1 LFVVGWVAAS
11 GCGRCGFQPDPGV
24 KIVVPAMPST
34 LDWETSDLTSWS
46 NYPVLL
52 ATMRGLTSL
61 DSNNRIGP
69 GLATN
74 WEREETPD
82 GHEIYT
88 FHLRNDVKW
97 SDGVNSL
104 CAQDF
109 VVGWRRSMVGRERA
123 EMTDLLGGYE
133 VLARL
138 EAGAAAAE
146 VERALEKL
154 GVEAI
159 DNRTLRVTLAR
170 PRSYFLAR
178 IANVYLFFPAP
189 SADLIGR
196 SSEEIED
203 YFDRPRDGK
212 PRALGPFRV
221 ESWDRAG
228 ERVRLVANPSSSFA
242 PPVSPGEER
251 PTVVTFM
258 KSEIGQALYERGR
271 VDFTFV
277 DSPEALV
284 EKPSPDLRRQTLLS
298 TYFLAFNTERPPLN
312 RAEVRRAL
320 SLALNR
326 AALVAGILPASRPAE
341 SLLPPDLPGAGNAQ
355 ARNLYQPERA
365 RELLKRGGVPQRPLR
380 LERIR
385 SQLGKLGVRVELDAR
400 YDFSNEICRRAADG
414 LLAPDMYLRRIGA
427 DYAHPKTFFTLFEGG
442 GNHCTG
448 WESLEGGAALRR
460 FETILARADAVPDPS
475 DAAELYGQAESIL
488 VDEQAVIAPLY
499 YPDRYYLVRPSLVG
513 LTVDRFNFLSVRDLR
528 RKRN

>member
-1 LFVVGWVAAS
+1 
-11 GCGRCGFQPDPGV
+11 
-24 KIVVPAMPST
+24 MPST
-34 LDWETSDLTSWS
+34 LDWQTSDLTSWS

-61 DSNNRIGP
+61 DRDNRIGP
-69 GLATN
+69 GLASE
-74 WEREETPD
+74 WEREETSD
-82 GHEIYT
+82 GREIYT
-88 FHLRNDVKW
+88 FHLRTDVKW

-104 CAQDF
+104 CAEDF
-109 VVGWRRSMVGRERA
+109 VVGWRRAMLGRERA
-123 EMTDLLGGYE
+123 EMTDLLGAYD

-138 EAGAAAAE
+138 EAGASAAE
-146 VERALEKL
+146 VERALQKL
-154 GVEAI
+154 GVEAV
-159 DNRTLRVTLAR
+159 DAHTLRVTLAR

-189 SADLIGR
+189 SADLVGR
-196 SSEEIED
+196 SIEQIED

-228 ERVRLVANPSSSFA
+228 ERVRLVANPFSSFA
-242 PPVSPGEER
+242 PPVAPDEER
-251 PTVVTFM
+251 PAVVTFM
-258 KSEIGQALYERGR
+258 KSEIGQALYQRGR
-271 VDFTFV
+271 VDFSFV

-320 SLALNR
+320 SLALDR
-326 AALVAGILPASRPAE
+326 AALVAGILPAARPAE
-341 SLLPPDLPGAGNAQ
+341 SLLPPDLPGASKAAQ
-355 ARNLYQPERA
+355 ARHLYQPDRA
-365 RELLKRGGVPQRPLR
+365 RELLKQSGVPQRPLR
-380 LERIR
+380 LVYRAGESFIPEVAIAERIR
-385 SQLGKLGVRVELDAR
+385 SQLGKLGVTVELDAR
-400 YDFSNEICRRAADG
+400 YDFSNEISRRAADG
-414 LLAPDMYLRRIGA
+414 FLAPDMYLKRIGA
-427 DYAHPKTFFTLFEGG
+427 DYAHPKTFFTLFETG

-448 WESLEGGAALRR
+448 WENLDGGDALRR
-460 FETILARADAVPDPS
+460 FESMLARADAVPDPS
-475 DAAELYGQAESIL
+475 DASDLYWQAESIL

-513 LTVDRFNFLSVRDLR
+513 LTVDRFNFLSVSDLR